1 MSGTEILI
9 PEVLDMNKKAD
20 QKRIK
25 KLFAQ
30 KKIHHISD
38 DYEEHLKELFSVQN
52 PHLIFSE
59 NYSTSL
65 EQFLNK
71 LRHRKPF
78 FLQGKWIYFSWLS
91 SLVHLLSDHEFQMVR
106 TARNKNLINASEQK
120 KFYSSVIGIGGL
132 SVGNSVAL
140 AIVLQGGSRVIRI
153 ADLDRLALS
162 NMNRIRTGVQ
172 NLGLLKTEMT
182 ARQIY
187 EINPYAR
194 VEVFPLGLTEKNIEK
209 FFKGP
214 PKLDIMIDELDNL
227 AIKYLVR
234 KQAKKN
240 RVPVLMGA
248 DDGDNAVV
256 DIERYDLNPKTKFF
270 HGRMGNVSYEFLK
283 SLDKRGIGKMI
294 TKHIGPEN
302 VTERMQSSLLQIG
315 KTIVSWPQLGG
326 AAMLNGSAV
335 ALSAR
340 MVATKTNFT
349 RNRALISLDEK
360 LVPNYNTSPSK
371 KKRKKIANSFR
382 KIFGL

>member
-1 MSGTEILI
+1 
-9 PEVLDMNKKAD
+9 
-20 QKRIK
+20 
-25 KLFAQ
+25 
-30 KKIHHISD
+30 
-38 DYEEHLKELFSVQN
+38 
-52 PHLIFSE
+52 
-59 NYSTSL
+59 
-65 EQFLNK
+65 
-71 LRHRKPF
+71 
-78 FLQGKWIYFSWLS
+78 
-91 SLVHLLSDHEFQMVR
+91 
-106 TARNKNLINASEQK
+106 
-120 KFYSSVIGIGGL
+120 
-132 SVGNSVAL
+132 
-140 AIVLQGGSRVIRI
+140 
-153 ADLDRLALS
+153 
-162 NMNRIRTGVQ
+162 
-172 NLGLLKTEMT
+172 MT

-335 ALSAR
+335 ALSER